1 MNKADNMTVSYRTE
15 FESCY
20 VQSNELHAHR
30 YRIELTVD
38 GPQRYEDTGRV
49 IDFSDLSRYL
59 KAAVPDKKYLHHVSG
74 GLNNDSRCES
84 NIASAMKAYG
94 IGVWLFDEPISVEL
108 LCTSIRDRV
117 QCILDAEQPGVRVI
131 EVKLRET
138 TESFATWSL

>member
-1 MNKADNMTVSYRTE
+1 
-15 FESCY
+15 
-20 VQSNELHAHR
+20 
-30 YRIELTVD
+30 
-38 GPQRYEDTGRV
+38 
-49 IDFSDLSRYL
+49 
-59 KAAVPDKKYLHHVSG
+59 
-74 GLNNDSRCES
+74 
-84 NIASAMKAYG
+84 MKAYG